1 MQNFF
6 FSKLVFQGAKYISL
20 HSFEDSNARSFL
32 MPTQI
37 YNSGCLD
44 KVLMS
49 FYNLVENAEVYGYP
63 RGGEPLK
70 NNRLTEK
77 KNGWRPWNGRKLIE
91 TTELNSQ
98 KGHIPFTT
106 ITAKYT

>member
-1 MQNFF
+1 
-6 FSKLVFQGAKYISL
+6 
-20 HSFEDSNARSFL
+20 
-32 MPTQI
+32 
-37 YNSGCLD
+37 
-44 KVLMS
+44 MS

-98 KGHIPFTT
+98 KGHIPQFYYNNRQVHLNKKASDFKSKTLRMYLWKM
-106 ITAKYT
+106 A

>member
-1 MQNFF
+1 
-6 FSKLVFQGAKYISL
+6 
-20 HSFEDSNARSFL
+20 
-32 MPTQI
+32 
-37 YNSGCLD
+37 
-44 KVLMS
+44 MS

-106 ITAKYT
+106 ITAKYMHLKKKASDFKSKILRMYLWKMA

>member
-1 MQNFF
+1 M
-6 FSKLVFQGAKYISL
+6 K
-20 HSFEDSNARSFL
+20 
-32 MPTQI
+32 M
-37 YNSGCLD
+37 
-44 KVLMS
+44 LMS

-77 KNGWRPWNGRKLIE
+77 KNGWRPWNGWKLIE

-98 KGHIPFTT
+98 KGHIPFTA
-106 ITAKYT
+106 ITAKWLKQKSLRFQEQNTKDLSLKKRWLQHANR